1 MVKLAI
7 AGGNIGGSALI
18 SLLRGDPNIELV
30 GIYEKKKDSPGVT
43 LAKRWSIPV
52 FSDITSLVS
61 AHPEM
66 IINVTG
72 DADLSN
78 EFRSASE
85 NRIEV
90 IEGAGA
96 RLFWDVIEKQKKA
109 RIEAFKMIEHQKTI
123 FNVISKIGLSGTVE
137 DFMRQLLEKALIIT
151 NTPAGSIYVLEH
163 GKLRQIVSKGLSKI
177 VFEKQFHDI
186 MPHGLIQEI
195 ISTKEVI
202 SINDTLKTDYTINNP
217 IITHENIRAFLAS
230 PIIIKDSVLG
240 ILYVADFKPR
250 KFTDVHKASL
260 VLLAGFIGV
269 SLDRFALARNVEK
282 LNLKIKTLL
291 ESSVLS

>member
-1 MVKLAI
+1 MVKIAI

-18 SLLRGDPNIELV
+18 SLLRGNSNVELV
-30 GIYEKKKDSPGVT
+30 GIYEKKKDAPGIM
-43 LAKRWSIPV
+43 LAKKWNIPV
-52 FSDITSLVS
+52 FADVHLLVS
-61 AHPEM
+61 AQPEM

-78 EFRSASE
+78 EFRSASK
-85 NRIEV
+85 NTIEV

-96 RLFWDVIEKQKKA
+96 RLLWDVIEKQKKA
-109 RIEAFKMIEHQKTI
+109 RIEAFKIMEHQKTI
-123 FNVISKIGLSGTVE
+123 FNIISRIGLSGTVE
-137 DFMRQLLEKALIIT
+137 DFMRQLLEKALEIT
-151 NTPAGSIYVLEH
+151 NTPAGGIYALEH
-163 GKLRQIVSKGLSKI
+163 SKLRPIVSKGLSKA
-177 VFEKQFHDI
+177 VSEKQFHDI
-186 MPHGLIQEI
+186 MPNGLIQAL

-202 SINDTLKTDYTINNP
+202 AINDTLKADYTINNP
-217 IITHENIRAFLAS
+217 VIMREHIRALLAI
-230 PIIIKDSVLG
+230 PIIIKDEVSG
-240 ILYVADFKPR
+240 ILYVNDIKPR

-260 VLLAGFIGV
+260 IFLAGFIGV

>member
-18 SLLRGDPNIELV
+18 SLLRGDSNVELV
-30 GIYEKKKDSPGVT
+30 GIYEKKKDAPGII
-43 LAKRWSIPV
+43 LSKKWNIPIFTDV
-52 FSDITSLVS
+52 PSLVS
-61 AHPEM
+61 ANPEM

-72 DADLSN
+72 DTDLSN
-78 EFRSASE
+78 EFRLASK

-96 RLFWDVIEKQKKA
+96 RLLWDVIEKQKKA
-109 RIEAFKMIEHQKTI
+109 RIEAFKMMEHQKTI
-123 FNVISKIGLSGTVE
+123 FNIISKIGLTGTVE
-137 DFMRQLLEKALIIT
+137 DFMRQLLEKALEIT

-163 GKLRQIVSKGLSKI
+163 GKLRPVVSKGLSKA
-177 VFEKQFHDI
+177 VLEKQFHDI
-186 MPHGLIQEI
+186 MPNRLIQAI

-202 SINDTLKTDYTINNP
+202 SINDTLKADYIINNP
-217 IITHENIRAFLAS
+217 VIMRDNIRAFLAI
-230 PIIIKDSVLG
+230 PIIIKDEVLG
-240 ILYVADFKPR
+240 ILFVNDFKTR

-260 VLLAGFIGV
+260 ILLAGFIGV

-291 ESSVLS
+291 ESSVIS

>member
-18 SLLRGDPNIELV
+18 SLLRGDSNIELV
-30 GIYEKKKDSPGVT
+30 GIYEKKKDAPGII
-43 LAKRWSIPV
+43 LSKKWNIPIFTDV
-52 FSDITSLVS
+52 PSLVS
-61 AHPEM
+61 ANPEM

-72 DADLSN
+72 DTDLSN
-78 EFRSASE
+78 EFRLASK

-96 RLFWDVIEKQKKA
+96 RLLWDVIEKQKKA
-109 RIEAFKMIEHQKTI
+109 RIEAFKMMEHQKTI
-123 FNVISKIGLSGTVE
+123 FHIISKIGLTGTVE
-137 DFMRQLLEKALIIT
+137 DFMRQLLEKALEIT

-163 GKLRQIVSKGLSKI
+163 GKLRPIVSKGLSKA
-177 VFEKQFHDI
+177 VLENQFHDI
-186 MPHGLIQEI
+186 MPNGLIQAI

-202 SINDTLKTDYTINNP
+202 SINDTLKADYMINNP
-217 IITHENIRAFLAS
+217 VIMRENIRAFLAI
-230 PIIIKDSVLG
+230 PIIIKDEVLG
-240 ILYVADFKPR
+240 ILFVNDFKTR

-260 VLLAGFIGV
+260 ILLAGFIGV

-291 ESSVLS
+291 ESSVIS